1 MTRTRALTLAAS
13 ALALIATAATVAGC
27 DRHPATPTAEY
38 AVYAE
43 YALTNKPVVPGWNTR
58 VFNTREVQE
67 GQSISLDDKTGV
79 VTLQPGRY
87 HITASSIVNY
97 YDSANLTTIPMN
109 PTPAAGY
116 ARLRR
121 LEDATPPNAK
131 PTLHLI
137 NSSNSKALSVGTGSN
152 ADVIPSLM
160 ETFLK
165 VDTETKLVVEHQ
177 VGDQV
182 KDIYLQVNG
191 NGSIW
196 HINARIAIQRL

>member
-1 MTRTRALTLAAS
+1 MTRTRALVLAA
-13 ALALIATAATVAGC
+13 LAVAQLATAATIAGC
-27 DRHPATPTAEY
+27 DPNPSTPTAEY

-43 YALTNKPVVPGWNTR
+43 YALTNKPVLPGWNTR

-67 GQSISLDDKTGV
+67 GQSVSLDEKTGV
-79 VTLQPGRY
+79 VTLKPGRY
-87 HITASSIVNY
+87 HVTASSIVNY
-97 YDSANLTTIPMN
+97 YDPANLTTIPMN

-121 LEDATPPNAK
+121 VEDATPPDAK
-131 PTLHLI
+131 PTPQLI
-137 NSSNSKALSVGTGSN
+137 NASNSKAIQVGTGSN
-152 ADVIPSLM
+152 ADVIPSLI

-165 VDTETKLVVEHQ
+165 VDSETKLVLEHQ
-177 VGDQV
+177 VGDHV

-191 NGSIW
+191 NGSVW